1 MSTREL
7 QFTGDLTTVNA
18 ESVRQQFIDFLDTDP
33 DTEILYEVVVD
44 PEAGFD
50 LSMIQTLIAAFRT
63 AEDRGLTLQMQQPMP
78 ERLQYALRSG

>member
-33 DTEILYEVVVD
+33 DTEILYE
-44 PEAGFD
+44 GH
-50 LSMIQTLIAAFRT
+50 L
-63 AEDRGLTLQMQQPMP
+63 
-78 ERLQYALRSG
+78 